1 MVKRGRLEIIKDI
14 LYIVQSN
21 QNSIKITPL
30 IRKSNLSSSNFKEYY
45 LELLNKDFIKETVHS
60 NNKSISLTDKG
71 LKFLEKYRTIIN
83 FIDEF
88 EL

>member
-1 MVKRGRLEIIKDI
+1 MAKRGRLEIIKDI
-14 LYIVQSN
+14 LSIIQSN

-30 IRKSNLSSSNFKEYY
+30 IRKSNLSSSNFYEYHS
-45 LELLNKDFIKETVHS
+45 ELLKKKFIKEIAHS

>member
-14 LYIVQSN
+14 LSIIQSN

-45 LELLNKDFIKETVHS
+45 LELLKKNFVRERSHS
-60 NNKSISLTDKG
+60 NNKSISLTEKG
-71 LKFLEKYRTIIN
+71 LKFLDKYRTIIN

>member
-1 MVKRGRLEIIKDI
+1 MAKRGRLEIIKDI
-14 LYIVQSN
+14 LSIIRLN

-45 LELLNKDFIKETVHS
+45 LELLKKNFIKEKNHS

-71 LKFLEKYRTIIN
+71 LKFLEKYKTIIS